1 MRFGFPLP
9 LAQSADRPYLPRVMP
24 NADVHEPAAAPLEP
38 LDLVPCERCRAE
50 VVPVRPWPH
59 WRKVQWAHRAGLGL
73 ALCGAPVILADGF
86 ILIPMLMLYMSAI
99 GPLNGFVRERPTC
112 SRCGA
117 VIERSFPRLVRA

>member
-1 MRFGFPLP
+1 MPRAP
-9 LAQSADRPYLPRVMP
+9 LARDAVRPYLPRVMP
-24 NADVHEPAAAPLEP
+24 REPDSASALAPSQP
-38 LDLVPCERCRAE
+38 PPDLVPCTRCRME

-86 ILIPMLMLYMSAI
+86 VMIPMLMLYMSAI

-117 VIERSFPRLVRA
+117 EIERSFPRLVRA